1 MVGRALSVSSGRLLS
16 AESKGDTQKAETSCE
31 KFFRPFD
38 MHGYRRRFP
47 DLWAGFL
54 KAHFNDNPALIA
66 LMFSVTERTAK
77 NWLGGIGS
85 PRPEFVMKAVKHIPA
100 AAILLEAA

>member
-1 MVGRALSVSSGRLLS
+1 MVMGGACLATPTLGHAKAGTSDREASS
-16 AESKGDTQKAETSCE
+16 E

-54 KAHFNDNPALIA
+54 RAHFNGNANLIA
-66 LMFSVTERTAK
+66 AMFSVTERTAQ
-77 NWLGGIGS
+77 NWLNGVGS

-100 AAILLEAA
+100 ASVLLEAA